1 MAKFD
6 SNLNSL
12 DELTEMFDNMQKQ
25 VNSFKGTLNI
35 DINKIK
41 ENLDSFN
48 HDFDTNF
55 SLGTS
60 NEEYQEYFNDE
71 YISFM
76 QEHLTDNV
84 DYKQHFNDV
93 YLGYAHID

>member
-12 DELTEMFDNMQKQ
+12 DELTEMFNNIQNQ
-25 VNSFKGTLNI
+25 VDSFEGTLTI
-35 DINKIK
+35 DIDNIR

-48 HDFDTNF
+48 SEFDTNF
-55 SLGTS
+55 SLNTLV
-60 NEEYQEYFNDE
+60 EEYQEYFKDE

-76 QEHLTDNV
+76 QEHLTDIF

-93 YLGYAHID
+93 YLGYAHFD